1 MSIALASINL
11 RRGSAG
17 RNEVEW
23 SRTSSAPARR
33 TAPRDIENLTIN
45 MSLLAECGVQTDSR
59 RYLTIEFFNKV
70 QRTLRKHRENRNHV
84 ALSTNGETIC
94 QPPKLFNTPMAA

>member
-45 MSLLAECGVQTDSR
+45 MSLLAECR
-59 RYLTIEFFNKV
+59 LTPDA
-70 QRTLRKHRENRNHV
+70 T
-84 ALSTNGETIC
+84 
-94 QPPKLFNTPMAA
+94 